1 MEDPSNRKD
10 SIPACNTCQ
19 ARKRKC
25 DGVLPRCSNC
35 FMHDLCC
42 SYNFSPEGR
51 HSNALKAPEKPVQ
64 IMDEVKIS
72 MEGLTETENQRARRL
87 PLGFNMYLTSETE
100 RLVRELPEEI
110 WAEVTI
116 PEEGKG
122 YIKTVLAARPDIDP
136 RPYSDPILEHNS
148 AFNWK
153 SLFPPECD
161 LPESVSEVVEGT
173 VDEHPRLGPVEAGEL
188 EPQVNRQEDILG
200 PPNQVSS
207 AMDGLNLQQSQ
218 FEPSAIYQTEDFTD
232 SWEDA
237 YGWLRSAMACE
248 PFSIGHARVNSYQT
262 DEDVLIAEPH
272 I

>member
-1 MEDPSNRKD
+1 MEDTSIHRD
-10 SIPACNTCQ
+10 SAPACNTCQ

-25 DGVLPRCSNC
+25 DGVLPKCTNC
-35 FMHDLCC
+35 FTHDLCC
-42 SYNFSPEGR
+42 SYDFAPGASND
-51 HSNALKAPEKPVQ
+51 NALKVLGQPTQ
-64 IMDEVKIS
+64 IMDEVRIS
-72 MEGLTETENQRARRL
+72 MDGLTKAENLRVRRL
-87 PLGFNMYLTSETE
+87 PLGFSMYLTSETE

-110 WAEVTI
+110 WADVVI

-122 YIKTVLAARPDIDP
+122 YIKTILAARPDIPP

-161 LPESVSEVVEGT
+161 LPESVSGAVGDVMEERTETQEELQLQGTSEQEYILGLEQVTST
-173 VDEHPRLGPVEAGEL
+173 VDESHL
-188 EPQVNRQEDILG
+188 EPV
-200 PPNQVSS
+200 
-207 AMDGLNLQQSQ
+207 Q
-218 FEPSAIYQTEDFTD
+218 FELPTIYQTEEFTD

-237 YGWLRSAMACE
+237 YGWLRNAMACE
-248 PFSIGHARVNSYQT
+248 PFSIGHTHAGGYQL